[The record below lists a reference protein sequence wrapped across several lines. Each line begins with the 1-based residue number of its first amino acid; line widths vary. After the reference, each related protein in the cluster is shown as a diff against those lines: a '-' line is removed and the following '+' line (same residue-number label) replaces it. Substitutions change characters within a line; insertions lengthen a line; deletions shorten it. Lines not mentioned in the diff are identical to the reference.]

1 MAAVAGKPVE
11 ERPDAVEAGRGPGSD
26 RPIMLEEP
34 ASEGEAFGRRTLEA
48 AERLLEGTPRR
59 LDVLCKARRLRQG
72 EKDKRQGQEC

>member
-1 MAAVAGKPVE
+1 
-11 ERPDAVEAGRGPGSD
+11 
-26 RPIMLEEP
+26 MLEEP